1 MRTLPRKRRR
11 GASFVLLLML
21 AAAGVC
27 CRRANVPDKT
37 SPEYTKVV
45 RAFYVGLSA
54 LQVGDDVRAEAELKE
69 ATRLA
74 PDEPAAWADLGLLY
88 LRQRQ
93 FDLAAANLEKA
104 RTLAPDNAALYVLT
118 GKLESTR
125 GNSAE
130 ATRQFR
136 RAAELDPRNLKALYA
151 LAGEVEREGGEG
163 AEEEVLR
170 LLEKILEAQPDN
182 LSVQLDVARLAAKR
196 GDAELFGR
204 LMSRFDAEAAAW
216 PPEAQEQLKAV
227 RDAAAGANPRAAA
240 PRVQFLRNV
249 LVRLPEYRQSR
260 LAVEDPPEILSEP
273 FTRFI
278 RLESPSPSPAPPDEA
293 LTFDVRPA
301 QDFGAHTW
309 SWAGAASLTGEG
321 TPALIFADGREA
333 RLSGGVRLDFPGGIT
348 ATPPSPAGIA
358 PLDFDY
364 DFKTDLATA
373 GEGGFRLYR
382 QESAAS
388 FIDVTEKTGL
398 PAATTGAAYAGAW
411 AADIEA
417 DGDLDIV
424 LAAKDGAPVVLR
436 NNGDGTFAELHPF
449 EGVSGLRDF
458 AWADFDGD
466 GDPDA
471 ALLDAGGRLFVFT
484 NERAG
489 QFRPRPLPQGTWTAV
504 ALGVADLNNDG
515 RFDLLVLGSDG
526 VLRRLSDRDEGQG
539 WETADVLNLGGA
551 LDLKVPPGGVRLIV
565 ADLDNNGGVDLL
577 VSTPSGARAWLSD
590 ERGAFKPLNLPDAIT
605 NSRSVSVADAD
616 GDGRLDLVGVGPEG
630 QAFVAAGRGSKNY
643 HWQVIRPRAAA
654 ATGDQR
660 INSFG
665 VGGEMEI
672 RSGLLVQK
680 QPVTGPVVHFG
691 LGEQTGAD
699 VLRALEPGHRPA
711 H

>member
-11 GASFVLLLML
+11 GAPFVLLLML

-93 FDLAAANLEKA
+93 FDLAASNLERA
-104 RTLAPDNAALYVLT
+104 RTLAPDNAALYVLL

-130 ATRQFR
+130 AAKQFR
-136 RAAELDPRNLKALYA
+136 RASELDPRNLKALYA

-170 LLEKILEAQPDN
+170 LLEKILEVQPDN

-204 LMSRFDAEAAAW
+204 LMSRFDAEAASW

-293 LTFDVRPA
+293 LTFDAVPA
-301 QDFGAHTW
+301 QDFGAHA
-309 SWAGAASLTGEG
+309 WAWGGAVHLTPEG
-321 TPALIFADGREA
+321 VAA
-333 RLSGGVRLDFPGGIT
+333 
-348 ATPPSPAGIA
+348 
-358 PLDFDY
+358 LDFDY
-364 DFKTDLATA
+364 DFKTDLALA
-373 GEGGFRLYR
+373 GAGGFRLYR
-382 QESAAS
+382 QENATT
-388 FIDVTEKTGL
+388 FVDVTAKT
-398 PAATTGAAYAGAW
+398 
-411 AADIEA
+411 
-417 DGDLDIV
+417 
-424 LAAKDGAPVVLR
+424 
-436 NNGDGTFAELHPF
+436 
-449 EGVSGLRDF
+449 
-458 AWADFDGD
+458 
-466 GDPDA
+466 
-471 ALLDAGGRLFVFT
+471 
-484 NERAG
+484 
-489 QFRPRPLPQGTWTAV
+489 
-504 ALGVADLNNDG
+504 
-515 RFDLLVLGSDG
+515 
-526 VLRRLSDRDEGQG
+526 
-539 WETADVLNLGGA
+539 
-551 LDLKVPPGGVRLIV
+551 
-565 ADLDNNGGVDLL
+565 
-577 VSTPSGARAWLSD
+577 
-590 ERGAFKPLNLPDAIT
+590 NLPG
-605 NSRSVSVADAD
+605 SVTYA
-616 GDGRLDLVGVGPEG
+616 P
-630 QAFVAAGRGSKNY
+630 Y
-643 HWQVIRPRAAA
+643 
-654 ATGDQR
+654 TG
-660 INSFG
+660 
-665 VGGEMEI
+665 
-672 RSGLLVQK
+672 
-680 QPVTGPVVHFG
+680 
-691 LGEQTGAD
+691 
-699 VLRALEPGHRPA
+699 
-711 H
+711 